1 MATWLSW
8 ILLGLVAGALAKF
21 LVPGRDPTGCIL
33 TIVLGILG
41 AFVGG
46 WLGTQLGWGSVTSPT
61 LDLRNIGISTFGA
74 VLLLLIAR
82 LLRRR

>member
-1 MATWLSW
+1 MAAWLSW

-21 LVPGRDPTGCIL
+21 LVPGRDPTGCIV

-46 WLGTQLGWGSVTSPT
+46 WLGTRLGWGSVTSPT
-61 LDLRNIGISTFGA
+61 LDLRNIGISTLGA
-74 VLLLLIAR
+74 VLLLLMTR

>member
-1 MATWLSW
+1 MAAWLSW

-21 LVPGRDPTGCIL
+21 LVPGRDPTGCIV

-74 VLLLLIAR
+74 VLLLLTAR